1 MIRRDVDPKTGDERI
16 YDPPLRRYAK
26 ALVVVRDDGVAFSE
40 SPIDQTF
47 PLEKLD
53 IPLRLPEPVP
63 DSRAW
68 SGPGVVRYLEGGWPE
83 PDDVFRR
90 VVSSVDRF
98 MDFNRSLAP
107 QETMCELVASYI
119 LGTYLLDGFL
129 VVGYLWPSGDRGAG
143 KTHFLVTV
151 CELAYLGQVIL
162 SGGSYAT
169 LRDFANYG
177 ACIGFDDVEGI
188 MDLKRADPDKR
199 ALLLAGN
206 RKGTTVS
213 LKEQQGK
220 RWVTRHIHAFC
231 PRMFSAIRL
240 PDPVLASR
248 TILVPLVRSSDKKKT
263 DLDPLDPDC

>member
-162 SGGSYAT
+162 SDGSYAT

-231 PRMFSAIRL
+231 P
-240 PDPVLASR
+240 
-248 TILVPLVRSSDKKKT
+248 
-263 DLDPLDPDC
+263 